1 MTETSD
7 SSVDRS
13 TPNRPTQLA
22 DEPALDSFIADY
34 EAALVEFYT
43 DGCGICGSMEPVV
56 GNVARQ
62 LDVAVGL
69 VNPRDDPPLV
79 DRFEVRSV
87 PLFVLFVGGEPVAR
101 RADGFVAGDDLTA
114 WVEEHRH

>member
-1 MTETSD
+1 MPEPSD
-7 SSVDRS
+7 SATGSQ
-13 TPNRPTQLA
+13 TPDRPTHLA
-22 DEPALDSFIADY
+22 DEPALDGFVSDN
-34 EAALVEFYT
+34 ETALVEFYT
-43 DGCGICGSMEPVV
+43 EGCGICQSMEPIL

-87 PLFVLFVGGEPVAR
+87 PLFVLFADGDPVDR
-101 RADGFVAGDDLTA
+101 RAEGFIAGDELTA
-114 WVEEHRH
+114 WVEAALN